1 MAEEKCHIID
11 KKEHEKIKKNLNVRL
26 NRIEGQIRGIKK
38 MIENDLYC
46 DDILNQIS
54 AVKAALNGVSKLL
67 LKRHINTCVVNK
79 IQNNDLEVIDEIIE
93 TINKMLK

>member
-1 MAEEKCHIID
+1 MTEEKCCIID
-11 KKEHEKIKKNLNVRL
+11 KQEHEKIKKNLNVRL

-38 MIENDLYC
+38 MIENDIYC

-54 AVKAALNGVSKLL
+54 AVKAALNGVSKVL

-79 IQNNDLEVIDEIIE
+79 IQNNDLEVIDEMIE